1 MKRLRSSLSVPA
13 LLLASLGLLSACDD
27 DGAAGNPGGTV
38 KPPPV
43 NPDDPPAVG
52 ESSFVSADGREGD
65 RAGRNAA
72 GADGG
77 VGVPEAT
84 TVKLAL
90 PPMHDD
96 VDTGCPVI
104 EAGVFTVSVA
114 AVLVTEPQPLV
125 TTQSYEP
132 VLPVETL
139 GMV

>member
-1 MKRLRSSLSVPA
+1 MGVVLRRHWKV
-13 LLLASLGLLSACDD
+13 
-27 DGAAGNPGGTV
+27 
-38 KPPPV
+38 
-43 NPDDPPAVG
+43 
-52 ESSFVSADGREGD
+52 
-65 RAGRNAA
+65 
-72 GADGG
+72 G

-90 PPMHDD
+90 PPMHED

-114 AVLVTEPQPLV
+114 AVLVTEPQLLV